1 VGYPIRQQSGQQSVS
16 MVMIK
21 FLLSYTH
28 PQPMRRQTVF
38 SAILAGAI
46 VTCLP
51 TIALAQSGVTIFSG
65 VDRKQELS
73 YRLDFDGDRGGWDR
87 YRLRVSKDK
96 MKLSVAQFIITY
108 PDYYKGAFDTK
119 AVEISV
125 NGKPWKLQE
134 ANWDKDRQRLEVYPL
149 EPIPANSQ
157 VELIFSNVRNPDNP
171 GTFYFNCLIQA
182 PGDVPIMREL
192 GTWIISI
199 N

>member
-1 VGYPIRQQSGQQSVS
+1 
-16 MVMIK
+16 MIE
-21 FLLSYTH
+21 FLSSHTH
-28 PQPMRRQTVF
+28 PQPMRCQTVF
-38 SAILAGAI
+38 SAILASAI
-46 VTCLP
+46 VTGLP
-51 TIALAQSGVTIFSG
+51 LLLPMVASAQSGVTIFSG
-65 VDRKQELS
+65 VDRKQELG

-119 AVEISV
+119 AVEIAV